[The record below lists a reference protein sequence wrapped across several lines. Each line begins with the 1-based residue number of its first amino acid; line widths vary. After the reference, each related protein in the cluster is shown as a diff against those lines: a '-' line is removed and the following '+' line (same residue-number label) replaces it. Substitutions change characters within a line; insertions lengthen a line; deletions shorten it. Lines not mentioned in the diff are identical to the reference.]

1 MAEDRVAQ
9 KPAAVA
15 EDRKAQ
21 NLAVAAQ
28 HFHDEEMDNIEEG
41 VKLYT
46 DEPIWEAPNRGGML
60 DRACHGKDAV
70 VKNYKELFASM
81 KNMEFQHVQRF
92 ATEDR
97 VVDDSILTFDVA
109 RDGYFVGG
117 VSKGDK
123 IEMRLVHIFEFEDG
137 KISKE
142 TVFDMARVL

>member
-15 EDRKAQ
+15 EDRIAQ

-28 HFHDEEMDNIEEG
+28 HFHDEELDNIEEG
-41 VKLYT
+41 LKLYT
-46 DEPIWEAPNRGGML
+46 DEPIWEAPNPGGWIQ
-60 DRACHGKDAV
+60 RACHGRDAV
-70 VKNYKELFASM
+70 MKNYKELFASM
-81 KNMEFQHVQRF
+81 TNMEFQHLRRF

-97 VVDDSILTFDVA
+97 VVDDSILTMEIA
-109 RDGYFVGG
+109 RDGYFSG

-142 TVFDMARVL
+142 TVFDMGRVL